1 MTKFDELIGE
11 TRREIRILLRNPD
24 VRPAFMTYDQ
34 LRDVQSEICRMAR
47 VRDPEKFF
55 PYYPEGMADEATKIY
70 SDREGAAYELWLM
83 VKKFTQ
89 TEPLWSKYK
98 SVYNGFWLT
107 KRADKLE
114 KYR

>member
-1 MTKFDELIGE
+1 MEYRLEKGTERLTILFMTKFDELIGE

-55 PYYPEGMADEATKIY
+55 PYYPKGMADACWLPDHPLVIKLNLILDLY
-70 SDREGAAYELWLM
+70 INRE
-83 VKKFTQ
+83 F
-89 TEPLWSKYK
+89 
-98 SVYNGFWLT
+98 
-107 KRADKLE
+107 
-114 KYR
+114 